1 MARIL
6 IERRTPLPAGEAW
19 RRLTSWEHHAR
30 HVPFTTVTVTT
41 PPPTRVGTRF
51 TARTGVG
58 RAAFDDPMEV
68 VRWEPPARDRPG
80 RCRLEKRG
88 STVLGWAELEV
99 TGRGAGSLVVWREE
113 VRVRGLPRLL
123 EPPTAWAGRL
133 LFGRVLA
140 GLLAESRT
148 GP

>member
-6 IERRTPLPAGEAW
+6 IRRRTALPPEEAW
-19 RRLTSWEHHAR
+19 RRLTAWEHHAR
-30 HVPFTTVTVTT
+30 HVPLTSITVAT

-68 VRWEPPARDRPG
+68 VRWEPPVRGRPG

-88 STVLGWAELEV
+88 RVMAGWAEVEV
-99 TGRGAGSLVVWREE
+99 TGRDAGALVVWREE
-113 VRVRGLPRLL
+113 VRVRALPWLPDAL
-123 EPPTAWAGRL
+123 VAPAARL
-133 LFGRVLA
+133 LFGRVVA
-140 GLLAESRT
+140 GLL
-148 GP
+148 GG